1 MRTLLAWLFGFVTAR
16 MVGSEPEALLNQ
28 CAQRGLT
35 LWKME
40 RLDPVTLL
48 VKVPATQW
56 RRVEALAER
65 MGCQA
70 EDVQRRGVPYFLGRF
85 RRRYGLLVGLVL
97 CLLLFGCLLYTS
109 PSPRDE
115 D

>member
-1 MRTLLAWLFGFVTAR
+1 MRTLLTWLFGFVTAR

-48 VKVPATQW
+48 VKVH
-56 RRVEALAER
+56 RKN
-65 MGCQA
+65 
-70 EDVQRRGVPYFLGRF
+70 
-85 RRRYGLLVGLVL
+85 
-97 CLLLFGCLLYTS
+97 
-109 PSPRDE
+109 
-115 D
+115 

>member
-48 VKVPATQW
+48 VKVPAVQW

-70 EDVQRRGVPYFLGRF
+70 
-85 RRRYGLLVGLVL
+85 
-97 CLLLFGCLLYTS
+97 GCPWGPMGPKS
-109 PSPRDE
+109 PSAPWRTR
-115 D
+115 